1 MLHGV
6 ASRTLAGKGELERR
20 GSAGALCEGE
30 VHLARTTERTLGE
43 WVDLSRRRGPW
54 ARGRK
59 QGAGAELQRGKI
71 MQMLKAFLS

>member
-1 MLHGV
+1 MLQGV

-43 WVDLSRRRGPW
+43 WVDLRRRRGPW
-54 ARGRK
+54 AKGGGSREQELSSRGGRECK
-59 QGAGAELQRGKI
+59 C
-71 MQMLKAFLS
+71 LKHS